1 MGGYMIRVIIAAIMA
16 GGLSLGAL
24 YGAHKYLGIG
34 GAAPDQAGDAF
45 DGVPTED
52 EEAVITEEAGGI
64 IEEPVEAPVD
74 EAAAPENI
82 SGSFVHT
89 AQTDYHGYYLP
100 NAHLQTGDWVLRHI
114 HIGHASQFEAFE
126 DRGQDTDLVPVWI
139 EFAHVDAE
147 TLTTEEG
154 FEYPSESRRVL
165 ASRYHIGEVHFELAA
180 SHDEVGE
187 VYVYGRLDAD
197 QIQGPVEGSTG
208 IPALTGGM
216 ELNGE
221 RLRNVTF
228 DHWYG
233 H

>member
-1 MGGYMIRVIIAAIMA
+1 MIRIIIAALLA
-16 GGLSLGAL
+16 GGLSLAAL
-24 YGAHKYLGIG
+24 YGAHTYLDIG
-34 GAAPDQAGDAF
+34 GAAPAGDLAVDPVADLADEDVVADQGDDLAGEQAGMPA
-45 DGVPTED
+45 
-52 EEAVITEEAGGI
+52 
-64 IEEPVEAPVD
+64 D
-74 EAAAPENI
+74 EAATPEGASAP
-82 SGSFVHT
+82 SGNFVHT

-100 NAHLQTGDWVLRHI
+100 TAPLQTGDWMLRHI
-114 HIGHASQFEAFE
+114 HIGHASQFAGFE
-126 DRGQDTDLVPVWI
+126 ESGENPDLVPVWI

-147 TLTTEEG
+147 TLISEEG
-154 FEYPSESRRVL
+154 FEYPSRSRRVR

-180 SHDEVGE
+180 SDEEVGE

-208 IPALTGGM
+208 VPALTGGA

-221 RLRNVTF
+221 RLGNLSF

>member
-1 MGGYMIRVIIAAIMA
+1 MGGHMIRIAIAAILA
-16 GGLSLGAL
+16 GGFSLGAL

-34 GAAPDQAGDAF
+34 GAAPEIGQADEGVIASEAGDA
-45 DGVPTED
+45 V
-52 EEAVITEEAGGI
+52 
-64 IEEPVEAPVD
+64 EEPVEAPAE
-74 EAAAPENI
+74 EAAAPQGASAL
-82 SGSFVHT
+82 SGNFVHA

-100 NAHLQTGDWVLRHI
+100 NSHLQTGDWVLRHI
-114 HIGHASQFEAFE
+114 HIGHASQFADFE
-126 DRGQDTDLVPVWI
+126 DSGQDPALVPVWI

-147 TLTTEEG
+147 TLTSEEG
-154 FEYPSESRRVL
+154 FEYPSESRRIL

-187 VYVYGRLDAD
+187 VYVYGRLDAN
-197 QIQGPVEGSTG
+197 QILGPVEGSTG
-208 IPALTGGM
+208 IPALTGGA

-221 RLRNVTF
+221 RLSNVTF